1 MVTERAKGTFYE
13 TINYDF
19 EKPANNY
26 EIKYTV
32 FCLIITII
40 TQKKV
45 GCS

>member
-1 MVTERAKGTFYE
+1 MDGTFYE

-19 EKPANNY
+19 EKAGNNY

-32 FCLIITII
+32 FCLIVTII

-45 GCS
+45 DCA